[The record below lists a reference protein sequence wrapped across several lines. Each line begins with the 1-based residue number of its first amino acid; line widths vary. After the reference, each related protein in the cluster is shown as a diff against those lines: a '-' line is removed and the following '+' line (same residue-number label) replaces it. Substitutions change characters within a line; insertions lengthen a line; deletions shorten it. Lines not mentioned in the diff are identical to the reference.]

1 MESELFWIIPLAI
14 FGFAAFWSLVVWLIS
29 LFGWA
34 RLAEQYRDFDNYQG
48 RKLRG
53 KSGRFGGTS
62 YSGVLIF
69 GADFTGMYL
78 AVSPFFRIG
87 HPALFIPWN
96 DIQMEEQQRIF
107 MTYTTLTFAQVPKV
121 KLAVPSRVMAQVQ
134 DLKTGNLF

>member
-1 MESELFWIIPLAI
+1 MQSEYWIIPLALL
-14 FGFAAFWSLVVWLIS
+14 GFVAFWSFVVWLIA
-29 LFGWA
+29 LFGGWR
-34 RLAEQYRDFDNYQG
+34 RLAEHYRDFDNYFG

-62 YSGVLIF
+62 YSGVLVF

-87 HPALFIPWN
+87 HPPLFIPWN

-107 MTYTTLTFAQVPKV
+107 MTYTTLTFEKVPKV
-121 KLAVPSRVMAQVQ
+121 KLMVPSKVMAQVQ
-134 DLKTGNLF
+134 ALKTGNLF